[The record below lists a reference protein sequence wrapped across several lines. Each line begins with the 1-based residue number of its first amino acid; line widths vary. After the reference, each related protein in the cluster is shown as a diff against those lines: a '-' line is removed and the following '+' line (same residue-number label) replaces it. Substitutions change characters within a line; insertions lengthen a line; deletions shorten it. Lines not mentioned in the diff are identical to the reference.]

1 MIQLSKVDK
10 FIDSR
15 FQRIFILKNINLT
28 IKEGEFVTLMG
39 PSGAGKSTILNIIG
53 LLDDDYEGTYT
64 FEGQLINQMKERQ
77 RNAQSE
83 EHTSEL
89 QSRPH
94 LVCRLLLEKKKK
106 KKTITKNKKK

>member
-28 IKEGEFVTLMG
+28 INEGEFVTLMG

-64 FEGQLINQMKERQ
+64 FEGQLINQ
-77 RNAQSE
+77 
-83 EHTSEL
+83 
-89 QSRPH
+89 
-94 LVCRLLLEKKKK
+94 
-106 KKTITKNKKK
+106 